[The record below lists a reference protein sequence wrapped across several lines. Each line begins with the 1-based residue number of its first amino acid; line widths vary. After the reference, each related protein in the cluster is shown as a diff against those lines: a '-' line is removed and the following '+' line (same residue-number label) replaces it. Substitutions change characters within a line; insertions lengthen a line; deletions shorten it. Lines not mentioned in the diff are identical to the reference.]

1 MGSLLFLLGLVSLFG
16 FGFLALGVSTVE
28 DHNSRYGRRIHF
40 KFRPMY
46 AALAVV
52 GFFLF
57 TSLNAGMVTV
67 DAGTVGVVK
76 RFGDPIGVLQPGLHF
91 IRPIGD
97 TVTPIAIQR
106 RIVKSSETAASSDL
120 QVVFAEVTL
129 GYHVDPAYATYIL
142 TELNDEAET
151 RVIVP
156 AILEAIKAET
166 AQYEVQALV
175 KNRAQVRDGIENR
188 VKARLLSKHIIPEDV
203 SITNF
208 KFSDQYEQSI
218 EQKQVA
224 EQNAEKAKNVLEEVK
239 TEAQQK
245 IAQAEGEAAALKAQK
260 EQITP
265 ELLQLRMIEMLSQ
278 KWDGALPQNYY
289 GGTAPLP
296 IVEALRGVK
305 R

>member
-1 MGSLLFLLGLVSLFG
+1 MGFLLTLLSLASLLG
-16 FGFLALGVSTVE
+16 FGFLALGLSIT
-28 DHNSRYGRRIHF
+28 DDGGARYGKKIHF
-40 KFRPMY
+40 KFKPIY
-46 AALAVV
+46 ALLAVA

-57 TSLNAGMVTV
+57 TGLNAGMVTV

-106 RIVKSSETAASSDL
+106 RIVKTSETAASSDL

-129 GYHVDPAYATYIL
+129 GYHVDSAYATYIL
-142 TELNDEAET
+142 TELNDDAEA

-188 VKARLLSKHIIPEDV
+188 VKSRLLAKHIIPEDV

-224 EQNAEKAKNVLEEVK
+224 EQNAEKAKNVLEQVK

-278 KWDGALPQNYY
+278 KWNGQLPDSYY
-289 GGTAPLP
+289 GGSAPLP
-296 IVEALRGVK
+296 IVEALRGVRK
-305 R
+305 

>member
-224 EQNAEKAKNVLEEVK
+224 EQNAEKAKNVLEQVK

-245 IAQAEGEAAALKAQK
+245 IAQARERRR
-260 EQITP
+260 P
-265 ELLQLRMIEMLSQ
+265 
-278 KWDGALPQNYY
+278 
-289 GGTAPLP
+289 
-296 IVEALRGVK
+296 
-305 R
+305 